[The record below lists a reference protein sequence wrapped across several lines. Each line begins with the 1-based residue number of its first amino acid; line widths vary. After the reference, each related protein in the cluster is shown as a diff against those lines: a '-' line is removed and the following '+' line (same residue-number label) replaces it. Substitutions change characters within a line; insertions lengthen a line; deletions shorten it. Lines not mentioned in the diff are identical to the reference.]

1 VMPTAIV
8 ARFGAMASKL
18 ARIVSKV
25 RLKPDTT
32 SDPSG

>member
-1 VMPTAIV
+1 MEVMPTAIV

-25 RLKPDTT
+25 RLL
-32 SDPSG
+32 